1 MMHPMVAEEEAMTE
15 QIIEQLTIRPATLAD
30 EWAVQQ
36 LFGALHAFN
45 TTLDPRFALADGW
58 QAILHE
64 HLHQGTSHQ
73 LSLTLLAWAGR
84 EPVGLLMMDGHI
96 DSPLFRHRQWAE
108 LLALYIDSSWRGSA
122 LAERLVAAGTAWARQ
137 HGYERIQLYVTRSNV
152 AAQGFYARHGFRPVQ
167 EIWRLE
173 LGGGSRSLADS
184 PDRAAGQAHGQHLLS
199 IHQHGLLG
207 DESEL

>member
-1 MMHPMVAEEEAMTE
+1 MTE
-15 QIIEQLTIRPATLAD
+15 QMVEQLTIRPAALDD
-30 EWAVQQ
+30 EWAVQR

-45 TTLDPRFALADGW
+45 ATLDPRFALAAGW
-58 QAILHE
+58 PAILHE
-64 HLHQGTSHQ
+64 HLRRANQH
-73 LSLTLLAWAGR
+73 SLTLLAWAGA

-108 LLALYIDSSWRGSA
+108 LLALYIDSSWRGGA
-122 LAERLVAAGTAWARQ
+122 LAERLVAAGTDWAQR

-152 AAQGFYARHGFRPVQ
+152 AAQSFYARHGFRPVQ

-173 LGGGSRSLADS
+173 LGGSSRSLADS

-207 DESEL
+207 DESEC